1 MGMHQEGSRTPS
13 RRTGDPKQPS
23 VLMVGEA
30 PLGWDEQ
37 LAADFH
43 LATVAAYEDVMALAE
58 SHHPDAIVVC
68 GTEDDSAMLLS
79 VLSRSPET
87 MATPVV
93 LITHDV
99 DPDDRA
105 LALERGA
112 CDLISDRS
120 NARELTAR
128 ITSALRS
135 DERFRELRLGTDRDP
150 TTGLPLQSGFLERLE
165 GEIAR
170 ARRHGNP
177 LSIMLLAADELG
189 AVVTEHGAAA
199 GEELMAQIAQILKHA
214 LRTSDEAFRY
224 SGETLAVILPET
236 EISAA
241 HRAGKRIMEVVRA
254 VGYGPAGVTLSLD
267 RGSGG
272 TISIGI
278 AEIDPGGTAESIT
291 TRANGALRLARES
304 GGAEVWRSDDP
315 RRAGVGSDALAATLT
330 PREWTV
336 LAHLAE
342 RHTEQEIAAHLGIRA
357 GTVRSHKARIRRKLN
372 IRRNVRLSEFARE
385 HLTELMKRMP
395 PAEGRP

>member
-1 MGMHQEGSRTPS
+1 MGTQQEGSRTPS

-23 VLMVGEA
+23 VLVVGEV
-30 PLGWDEQ
+30 PFGWDDE
-37 LAADFH
+37 LAAEFDLTSVTEHDDGIAF
-43 LATVAAYEDVMALAE
+43 AE

-68 GTEDDSAMLLS
+68 GTENESAILLG

-87 MATPVV
+87 MVTPVV
-93 LITHDV
+93 LISHDV

-120 NARELTAR
+120 NARELAAR
-128 ITSALRS
+128 ISSALRS
-135 DERFRELRLGTDRDP
+135 SERFRDLRLGTDRD
-150 TTGLPLQSGFLERLE
+150 TATGLPLRSGFLERVE
-165 GEIAR
+165 GEMAR
-170 ARRHGNP
+170 SRRHNNS
-177 LSIMLLAADELG
+177 LSIMLVEADELG
-189 AVVTEHGAAA
+189 AVVAEHGAVA
-199 GEELMAQIAQILKHA
+199 GEELMAQIARILRRA

-224 SGETLAVILPET
+224 DARTLAVILPET

-241 HRAGKRIMEVVRA
+241 HRAGNRMMEVVEA
-254 VGYGPAGVTLSLD
+254 VGYGPGGVTLSLD
-267 RGSGG
+267 RGPGG

-278 AEIDPGGTAESIT
+278 AEIESGATVESLT
-291 TRANGALRLARES
+291 TRAEGALRLARES
-304 GGAEVWRSDDP
+304 GGGVAWRSDDP
-315 RRAGVGSDALAATLT
+315 RRAGVGSEALAATLT

-336 LAHLAE
+336 LARLAKRE
-342 RHTEQEIAAHLGIRA
+342 TEQEIAARLGIRA

-395 PAEGRP
+395 PTEERP

>member
-1 MGMHQEGSRTPS
+1 
-13 RRTGDPKQPS
+13 
-23 VLMVGEA
+23 
-30 PLGWDEQ
+30 
-37 LAADFH
+37 
-43 LATVAAYEDVMALAE
+43 
-58 SHHPDAIVVC
+58 VC
-68 GTEDDSAMLLS
+68 GSEDDNAMLLG
-79 VLSRSPET
+79 VLAHSPET

-93 LITHDV
+93 LISHDV
-99 DPDDRA
+99 DPDERA

-120 NARELTAR
+120 NARELAAR

-135 DERFRELRLGTDRDP
+135 SERFRDLRLGPDRDP
-150 TTGLPLQSGFLERLE
+150 ATGLALRSGFLERVE

-177 LSIMLLAADELG
+177 LSIMLLGVDELD
-189 AVVTEHGAAA
+189 AVRTEHGAPA
-199 GEELMAQIAQILKHA
+199 GEELMAQVAQILKHA

-224 SGETLAVILPET
+224 DAEALAVILPET

-241 HRAGKRIMEVVRA
+241 HRAGKRIMEMLGS
-254 VGYGPAGVTLSLD
+254 VGYGSSGVTLSLD
-267 RGSGG
+267 RDPGG
-272 TISIGI
+272 AVSIGI
-278 AEIDPGGTAESIT
+278 AEIDPGSTAESLA
-291 TRANGALRLARES
+291 TRASGALRLARES
-304 GGAEVWRSDDP
+304 GGGVAWRSDDP
-315 RRAGVGSDALAATLT
+315 RRAGVGSEALAATLT

-342 RHTEQEIAAHLGIRA
+342 RETEQEIAARLGIRA

-395 PAEGRP
+395 PAQGRP